1 MSENEKV
8 TIETLNALKRESDKW
23 TKVGVTVLVLVFVVP
38 LLYVLTVFMV
48 SNASRSA
55 NAASSFFRVAGFS
68 GLVVFVILALF
79 IFAVVAVFMMA
90 TKRSRYRTA
99 YKALFSHR
107 VLSGLLEEYHYA
119 HHEGIPKAA
128 LKEIGMVRLGN
139 IYRSEDCVSG
149 CHRDVGF
156 IQADLTIQDEY
167 TDSDGDTHTVTYFNG
182 RWLVFEFPR
191 RFVTKLAVVGGGCRQ
206 AVHAR
211 GMEKFATESIEFN
224 SRFDVYMQDGV
235 EMFYLLDPKMIE
247 IMQAL
252 SDKYGGKILFL
263 FADKKLH
270 IGINDNTDSFEP
282 PRGQKGDLDEEE
294 EVRRL
299 ADEFRTVFEL
309 ADKLELHKNI
319 FK

>member
-1 MSENEKV
+1 MKKSILSV
-8 TIETLNALKRESDKW
+8 LLLSALAVSSLNAKNLDSEYKIEINDKI
-23 TKVGVTVLVLVFVVP
+23 TIKT
-38 LLYVLTVFMV
+38 
-48 SNASRSA
+48 SRSYECV
-55 NAASSFFRVAGFS
+55 AAIAHLAGFPE
-68 GLVVFVILALF
+68 FNA
-79 IFAVVAVFMMA
+79 
-90 TKRSRYRTA
+90 
-99 YKALFSHR
+99 
-107 VLSGLLEEYHYA
+107 
-119 HHEGIPKAA
+119 P
-128 LKEIGMVRLGN
+128 N
-139 IYRSEDCVSG
+139 RSEDFVSG
-149 CHRDVGF
+149 RYRDVGF
-156 IQADLTIQDEY
+156 VQADLTIQDEH
-167 TDSDGDTHTVTYFNG
+167 TDSDGNTQTTTYFNG

-191 RFVTKLAVVGGGCRQ
+191 RFVSRLAVVGKGCWQ
-206 AVHAR
+206 VVYAR
-211 GMEKFATESIEFN
+211 RMERFETESTEFN
-224 SRFDVYMQDGV
+224 RRFKVYMQDGV

-282 PRGQKGDLDEEE
+282 PRHQKGDLDEEE

>member
-1 MSENEKV
+1 MDSPDIS
-8 TIETLNALKRESDKW
+8 IEQLNILKHDKDKW
-23 TKVGVTVLVLVFVVP
+23 TKIGGTVLTLLFVVP
-38 LLYVLTVFMV
+38 FVIFVVAIFRLAPLLSFKNENTSIAWLSGSFGAFMFFFVLFMIAAIV
-48 SNASRSA
+48 IAIIMFKKRSA
-55 NAASSFFRVAGFS
+55 
-68 GLVVFVILALF
+68 
-79 IFAVVAVFMMA
+79 
-90 TKRSRYRTA
+90 YRDA
-99 YKALFSHR
+99 YKKYFSHR
-107 VLSGLLEEYHYA
+107 VLSSLLEKYQYNHRA
-119 HHEGIPKAA
+119 GIASED
-128 LKEIGMVRLGN
+128 LGSTGMVRLGN
-139 IYRSEDCVSG
+139 VYRSEDFVSG
-149 CHRDVGF
+149 RYRDVGF
-156 IQADLTIQDEY
+156 VQADLTIQDEH
-167 TDSDGDTHTVTYFNG
+167 TDSDGNTQTTTYFNG

-191 RFVTKLAVVGGGCRQ
+191 RFVSRLAVVGKGCWQ
-206 AVHAR
+206 VVYAR
-211 GMEKFATESIEFN
+211 RMERFETESTEFN
-224 SRFDVYMQDGV
+224 RRFKVYMQDGV

-282 PRGQKGDLDEEE
+282 PRHQKGDLDEEE